1 METGTREG
9 DGVDTCLDGGDD
21 GDTCLG
27 AADDDTC
34 LDGGDVGDTCLGA
47 CVVTCLGAGES
58 SLTLSLSRL
67 SLCSLTMVSMGTP
80 TPMSRLS
87 GSKSGGGSTGSRYGA
102 SKSSMGRQGLSKP
115 SLSGVAPPL
124 STSRESS
131 ASQTWDREN
140 GISGKMVRNV
150 CWMSRAFY

>member
-1 METGTREG
+1 M
-9 DGVDTCLDGGDD
+9 DTCLDLGDD

-47 CVVTCLGAGES
+47 AES

-150 CWMSRAFY
+150 CWINRAFY